1 MPPFE
6 TIAAL
11 LAAYVAIAVLLL
23 SLNLVSRWRL
33 WVKASTIVLCGV
45 FFVVSYLGI
54 NSLLGW
60 PSTERVPDRFNLI
73 ATRIVEPNRQ
83 MGEAGSIFFW
93 LERIDDDN
101 VPSGKP
107 LSYRVPYSDELAR
120 ASDRAQSLIDQGG
133 DVEAMLREV
142 IGDEASSAT
151 TNMVAS
157 DNPGQGSGGAGEHV
171 EGVNLVFNNMPPVRL
186 PGKGPL

>member
-6 TIAAL
+6 TIAAI

-33 WVKASTIVLCGV
+33 WVKVSAIVLCGV
-45 FFVVSYLGI
+45 FFVVSYIAI

-60 PSTERVPDRFNLI
+60 PSSERVPDRFNLL
-73 ATRIVEPNRQ
+73 ATRIVEPNRR
-83 MGEAGSIFFW
+83 MDEAGSIFFW

-101 VPSGKP
+101 VPSGQP
-107 LSYRVPYSDELAR
+107 LSYRIPYSDDLAR
-120 ASDRAQSLIDQGG
+120 AADRAQALIDQGAA
-133 DVEAMLREV
+133 VEAMLREV
-142 IGDEASSAT
+142 VGDEAGSGT
-151 TNMVAS
+151 TNMVAG